1 MELAMERYVKIFF
14 GAILKNVVV
23 DNLGSK
29 R

>member
-1 MELAMERYVKIFF
+1 MAMERYAKIFF
-14 GAILKNVVV
+14 AAILKNVVV